1 MKDEKQQPYKIEM
14 IGLVATISIIGT
26 IGGWDNWS
34 EDFTQEVNNCL
45 QAGCTNVELY
55 INSAGGDVF
64 DGAEIANQVK
74 RFTGTKKAFL
84 GAICASAATLIACEC
99 ECEAMPN
106 TLYMIHNPTLSIER
120 ASKQE
125 LESGVVLLQNI
136 RESTLATYSKKTGK
150 DSALLGKLMDAT
162 TWMSASKAKEMGFVD
177 SINYGNVPVGMSA
190 ETYSRMS
197 AEMSVDGVLVGG
209 DTKQGDNKNSTKTKF
224 EMNKQG
230 LLAVLMMAGIALK
243 DDAPDKDIQDAVLK
257 LHQDKTAAEKAL
269 AEMKMS
275 VANQKA
281 SLIVQNGIDQKK
293 ITEADRAV
301 WMKDAIENPE
311 MVERALAKIPAVAMA
326 SQIVP
331 IIGMN
336 GVLGMG
342 EDTSKWTYREYSKKD
357 PTGLMKLK
365 DENPVLYAKLYFE
378 EYGVHC

>member
-1 MKDEKQQPYKIEM
+1 MKDEKKKPYKIEM

-162 TWMSASKAKEMGFVD
+162 TWMSAGKAKEMGFVD

-190 ETYSRMS
+190 E
-197 AEMSVDGVLVGG
+197 MSVDGVTAPAPPKDGN
-209 DTKQGDNKNSTKTKF
+209 KNKNSTKTKF

-269 AEMKMS
+269 AEMKTS
-275 VANQKA
+275 VATQKA
-281 SLIVQNGIDQKK
+281 SLIVQNAIDQKK

-326 SQIVP
+326 SAFT
-331 IIGMN
+331 
-336 GVLGMG
+336 GVAGTQG